1 MAAKIVVTDI
11 TKSFSTDKGSLNVV
25 GKISFAV
32 DDGEFV
38 AIVGPSGCGKTTL
51 LNIIAGFVRPD
62 QGEVAV
68 DGMAMRGPSPKGI
81 VISQQGSVFPWL
93 TVRQNLMFG
102 LNGHRP
108 DQMALADRYV
118 SMVGLK
124 GFEKG
129 YPHELSGGM
138 LKRVELA
145 RALVVKPEILY
156 MDEPLSALDALTSLQ
171 MRSELRRILSE
182 DRHTC
187 LLITHD
193 VDEAIQLA
201 DRILVL
207 SPRPATI
214 QATFEMPFPHPR
226 NLLSPEAVQ
235 LKAAILREL
244 GI

>member
-1 MAAKIVVTDI
+1 
-11 TKSFSTDKGSLNVV
+11 
-25 GKISFAV
+25 
-32 DDGEFV
+32 
-38 AIVGPSGCGKTTL
+38 
-51 LNIIAGFVRPD
+51 
-62 QGEVAV
+62 
-68 DGMAMRGPSPKGI
+68 
-81 VISQQGSVFPWL
+81 
-93 TVRQNLMFG
+93 
-102 LNGHRP
+102 
-108 DQMALADRYV
+108 
-118 SMVGLK
+118 MVGLK

-171 MRSELRRILSE
+171 MRSELLRISE

-214 QATFEMPFPHPR
+214 QATFDVPFPHPR

-235 LKAAILREL
+235 LMVTLADSGLQPGRFDHGDLASAILNQPGVLQLSALTPSRRTPSMLAINSCVIESSFDDRRSRL
-244 GI
+244 SNSHRQLLIHRMVPIADAVWAI